1 MHSPQITTY
10 SLVIVFV
17 ICAIAG
23 LALVVLNRNA
33 WKDKLSFQ
41 FIQIFLLASIV
52 FIYIDIS
59 FDGYKLT
66 ETIIPFF
73 TTLTRWQKFWFHS
86 VFVSLSISVI
96 GLLVWKLKDD
106 AVNVLFVLFSVLFVS
121 TLFISGQK
129 PFDNWKRSDRNLI
142 TGSVAGSTEVIIVF
156 DGMIGVEGVDR
167 SLPGG
172 QELYVSIKDFH
183 EKHGFKLF
191 GKAFSRSSITRNSLP
206 NTLNFVYSG
215 IGDVKELVQDLNGTN
230 YLLSNRFFDRAHA
243 AGQEVVVLQTPFLN
257 FCRHPAVS
265 QCHTLSAYDPFNGY
279 LPASISDNK
288 VALALIALKESTQ
301 NSILMKYIDAGIY
314 NLARYYELNYGTGVF
329 FVPDNPEYNALSFNL
344 LFDEFIS
351 DVLKTRGNVTYFAH
365 FLFPH
370 SPYVLDS
377 ECRPKTVWPSFPRN
391 LTQRLGLTGSALQAA
406 RRESYLGY
414 FDQVRCTYKKL
425 EKLLDEMGKVDELK
439 DSTIILMGD
448 HGSRISEGG
457 EIEYLSMRGIIDNH
471 STLFSARL
479 PDQPGGYDTTP
490 ISVQQLLGS
499 VQSGNLDVST
509 LKIDGTVVIPSVEK
523 SAPEIVPFPNF

>member
-52 FIYIDIS
+52 FIYIDTS

-121 TLFISGQK
+121 TLFISVQK

-183 EKHGFKLF
+183 EKHGFRLF

-215 IGDVKELVQDLNGTN
+215 IG
-230 YLLSNRFFDRAHA
+230 
-243 AGQEVVVLQTPFLN
+243 
-257 FCRHPAVS
+257 
-265 QCHTLSAYDPFNGY
+265 
-279 LPASISDNK
+279 
-288 VALALIALKESTQ
+288 
-301 NSILMKYIDAGIY
+301 
-314 NLARYYELNYGTGVF
+314 
-329 FVPDNPEYNALSFNL
+329 
-344 LFDEFIS
+344 
-351 DVLKTRGNVTYFAH
+351 
-365 FLFPH
+365 PH
-370 SPYVLDS
+370 
-377 ECRPKTVWPSFPRN
+377 
-391 LTQRLGLTGSALQAA
+391 
-406 RRESYLGY
+406 
-414 FDQVRCTYKKL
+414 
-425 EKLLDEMGKVDELK
+425 
-439 DSTIILMGD
+439 
-448 HGSRISEGG
+448 
-457 EIEYLSMRGIIDNH
+457 
-471 STLFSARL
+471 
-479 PDQPGGYDTTP
+479 
-490 ISVQQLLGS
+490 
-499 VQSGNLDVST
+499 
-509 LKIDGTVVIPSVEK
+509 
-523 SAPEIVPFPNF
+523 FPNELMI